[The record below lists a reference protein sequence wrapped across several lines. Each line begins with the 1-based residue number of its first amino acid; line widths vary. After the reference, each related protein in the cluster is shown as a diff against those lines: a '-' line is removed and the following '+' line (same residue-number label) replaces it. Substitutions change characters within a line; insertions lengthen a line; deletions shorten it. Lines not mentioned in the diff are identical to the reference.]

1 MKCNIN
7 CDKLDTLKTL
17 LAKDSII
24 QSHLA
29 IVWRRLM
36 IRFHGVQL
44 SIYLIDQ
51 WQGRQHSRK
60 EVLTLDREHDCV
72 FFFFILSLFF
82 GYMNPIC
89 RQKISFLVVIFHWQL
104 RVMVYPSSLDG
115 IHRYLIPYRSVL
127 PVHWS
132 RGSSVLVC
140 LFPLF
145 ISCLLRFLSHLF
157 FFFSR
162 QRLHDYVVVFS
173 KLKWSLPDDFDLEKG
188 KQKEIDGAKVYL
200 HSIWDL

>member
-1 MKCNIN
+1 MNCNIN

-51 WQGRQHSRK
+51 WQRRQHSRK

-72 FFFFILSLFF
+72 FFF
-82 GYMNPIC
+82 
-89 RQKISFLVVIFHWQL
+89 H
-104 RVMVYPSSLDG
+104 
-115 IHRYLIPYRSVL
+115 
-127 PVHWS
+127 
-132 RGSSVLVC
+132 
-140 LFPLF
+140 
-145 ISCLLRFLSHLF
+145 FLSPFWLHESNLPSKNIFSCRHFSSAIACYGLPEFPWWNSSISHSVPFRLTCPLIQRVFRSCPFVSIVYFLPSPVSVASIIF
-157 FFFSR
+157 FFLTAATWSCRCFFSSWNDR
-162 QRLHDYVVVFS
+162 YPIIL
-173 KLKWSLPDDFDLEKG
+173 
-188 KQKEIDGAKVYL
+188 I
-200 HSIWDL
+200 

>member
-1 MKCNIN
+1 MNCNIN

-72 FFFFILSLFF
+72 FFSFSLPFLVTWIQFAVKKYLFLSSFFIGNCVLWFTRVPLMEF
-82 GYMNPIC
+82 ID
-89 RQKISFLVVIFHWQL
+89 ISFRTVPSYLSIDPEGLPFLSVCFH
-104 RVMVYPSSLDG
+104 
-115 IHRYLIPYRSVL
+115 
-127 PVHWS
+127 
-132 RGSSVLVC
+132 C
-140 LFPLF
+140 LFLAF
-145 ISCLLRFLSHLF
+145 SGFCRIYY
-157 FFFSR
+157 FFFSTAATWLCR
-162 QRLHDYVVVFS
+162 CFFPSWNDRYPMIL
-173 KLKWSLPDDFDLEKG
+173 
-188 KQKEIDGAKVYL
+188 I
-200 HSIWDL
+200 